1 MIQDL
6 TENRDPKKLRSN
18 SRVWYIV
25 IAVATLLA
33 AGYVIYRNYLHD
45 DNPLP
50 PGEENMPAIKVIVSN
65 GCGYE
70 SLATDY
76 ANYISKLNVEVV
88 KLTDTPKPIYDKS
101 LIVVRKQDE
110 QDLKRL
116 QVMTGIQ
123 RFTLAVNE
131 ASEAPFIII
140 LGRDY
145 QQFMKENQGGTF
157 GR

>member
-6 TENRDPKKLRSN
+6 TDKPGPKKLP
-18 SRVWYIV
+18 SRNRFWHIMIIV
-25 IAVATLLA
+25 AAVLV
-33 AGYVIYRNYLHD
+33 AGYVIYRNYLRD

-50 PGEENMPAIKVIVSN
+50 PGEASMPAIKVIVSN

-76 ANYISKLNVEVV
+76 AEFISRLNIEVV

-101 LIVVRKQDE
+101 IIVVRKQDN

-116 QVMTGIQ
+116 QAMTGIQ
-123 RFTLAVNE
+123 RFTLAIND

-145 QQFMKENQGGTF
+145 QQFMKENKGGPF

>member
-1 MIQDL
+1 
-6 TENRDPKKLRSN
+6 
-18 SRVWYIV
+18 
-25 IAVATLLA
+25 
-33 AGYVIYRNYLHD
+33 
-45 DNPLP
+45 
-50 PGEENMPAIKVIVSN
+50 MPAIKVIVSN